1 MTFFDAPSGSRV
13 NHKAKDGGGDN
24 KQSMAASSA
33 AAPSKLTQNFDRARE
48 EYARAQEIMVERAME
63 LERMQ
68 KELNAAQREV
78 LDRERKLMEAAVKDG
93 LTATTATAA
102 MVALNPATAA
112 KVRPLPVFVGPTL
125 SRCSRVRGS
134 EWRG

>member
-1 MTFFDAPSGSRV
+1 
-13 NHKAKDGGGDN
+13 
-24 KQSMAASSA
+24 MAASSA

-78 LDRERKLMEAAVKDG
+78 CREV
-93 LTATTATAA
+93 A
-102 MVALNPATAA
+102 MGRALIALAI
-112 KVRPLPVFVGPTL
+112 
-125 SRCSRVRGS
+125 S
-134 EWRG
+134 EPISEPIKEQ

>member
-1 MTFFDAPSGSRV
+1 
-13 NHKAKDGGGDN
+13 
-24 KQSMAASSA
+24 MAASSA

-93 LTATTATAA
+93 LTATTATA
-102 MVALNPATAA
+102 VSYTHLT
-112 KVRPLPVFVGPTL
+112 LPTNREV
-125 SRCSRVRGS
+125 
-134 EWRG
+134 